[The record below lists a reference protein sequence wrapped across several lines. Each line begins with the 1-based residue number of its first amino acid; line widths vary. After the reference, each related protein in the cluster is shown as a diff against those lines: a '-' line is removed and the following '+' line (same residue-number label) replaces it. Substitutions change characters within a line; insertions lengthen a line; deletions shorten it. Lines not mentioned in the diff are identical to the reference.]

1 MLEFL
6 FGLGVGII
14 VGTKCNCNPYI
25 DFVFYTIKNTLED
38 IKNDINSPRRN
49 NEMII
54 DEILFG
60 TRINNDEVKN
70 DQLKKEI

>member
-6 FGLGVGII
+6 FGVGVGIL
-14 VGTKCNCNPYI
+14 VGTKYNCKPYI

-38 IKNDINSPRRN
+38 IKNDIHSPRRM
-49 NEMII
+49 NEKIV

-60 TRINNDEVKN
+60 TRINNDEVI
-70 DQLKKEI
+70 KEN